1 MDAREPN
8 RFVDDLLDAA
18 LERRRSVEPRA
29 GLEKRILANLRA
41 RPHTALLL
49 GSRRLEWAA
58 GVAAA
63 LAIAATALYT
73 TRRGTAPLSLAPP
86 AVARKPEALIAPSPP
101 SALVSN

>member
-18 LERRRSVEPRA
+18 LERRRSVEPRL
-29 GLEKRILANLRA
+29 GLEKRLLANLRA
-41 RPHTALLL
+41 SPHTTPSP

-58 GVAAA
+58 AGVGAA

-73 TRRGTAPLSLAPP
+73 TRRGTAPC
-86 AVARKPEALIAPSPP
+86 R
-101 SALVSN
+101 